1 MMSLKLIVLS
11 PILTG
16 SLFFVA
22 QPNDRQLRSRSM
34 HEVQSQLQVTGVTTR
49 QEIKPHQNLSLHGL
63 VGLSSFTALIGLAI
77 LSKKKREI
85 SSQEKNYNFDEE
97 NYLG

>member
-22 QPNDRQLRSRSM
+22 QPNDRQLRWQRQHSL
-34 HEVQSQLQVTGVTTR
+34 QSQLQVTNVTTQ
-49 QEIKPHQNLSLHGL
+49 QEIKPPQNLSWHGL

-85 SSQEKNYNFDEE
+85 SSQEKNYNLDEE